1 MRAIASLRAN
11 VVLIKVSVLA
21 LGANAALNYVLMHRM
36 GVAGIALST
45 TAVHSLVL
53 ILAGAIVFR
62 RLGSLVLSE
71 GKQTSNVELGG
82 S

>member
-1 MRAIASLRAN
+1 MQ
-11 VVLIKVSVLA
+11 
-21 LGANAALNYVLMHRM
+21 RM

-53 ILAGAIVFR
+53 ILAATIVFR

-71 GKQTSNVELGG
+71 GKHTNNAILGPG
-82 S
+82 